1 MKRHILSLFL
11 KTKTEKLRTACAVRS
26 AEGMNM
32 IRSMEELTQA
42 AAAKGPRMMA
52 VACAQDAPVLEAV
65 KLACDRNIVIPLL
78 VGDKQKILE
87 EAEKAGVDV
96 SEWEIVDIPDKTEAC
111 QTAARLAGEG
121 KVQLIMK
128 GMVDTSIIMKAVLNK
143 EYGLRKEGVL
153 SHVGVLE
160 VDGFDHMFAVTDSAL
175 NIAPDLDAKAAIVNN
190 AVEVMHAIGIEEP
203 KVAALCAVEKVNE
216 KMQCTL
222 DAAELTKMNQEGKIT
237 GCVVEGPF
245 ALDNAVSAEAAA
257 HKGVSGSVA
266 GNADV
271 LLVPDIEAGNLL
283 IKSMEY
289 FAKAKKAGVI
299 MGAKIPVA
307 LTSRATSPESKMY
320 TIAIA
325 KIIADSREV

>member
-1 MKRHILSLFL
+1 MKGRKPVPDGTSPSG
-11 KTKTEKLRTACAVRS
+11 T
-26 AEGMNM
+26 AEGRIM
-32 IRSMEELTQA
+32 IRSMQELTQA
-42 AAAKGPRMMA
+42 AKSKAPLLMA
-52 VACAQDAPVLEAV
+52 VACAEDAAVLEAV
-65 KLACDRNIVIPLL
+65 RLACENEIITPLL
-78 VGDKQKILE
+78 IGNKDKILE
-87 EAEKAGVDV
+87 EAKKANVDV
-96 SEWEIVDIPDKTEAC
+96 SNWEIIDVPEKAEAC
-111 QTAARLAGEG
+111 QEAARLAGEG
-121 KVQLIMK
+121 KVRLIMK

-160 VDGFDHMFAVTDSAL
+160 VEGFDRMFAVTDSAL
-175 NIAPDLDAKAAIVNN
+175 NIAPDLETKAAIAKN
-190 AVEVMHAIGIEEP
+190 AVEVMHALGNEEP
-203 KVAALCAVEKVNE
+203 KVAALCAVEKVND
-216 KMQCTL
+216 KMSCTL
-222 DAAELTKMNQEGKIT
+222 DAAELTKRNQEGTIK
-237 GCVVEGPF
+237 GCVIEGPF

-325 KIIADSREV
+325 KVIADSREV

>member
-1 MKRHILSLFL
+1 MFL
-11 KTKTEKLRTACAVRS
+11 TH
-26 AEGMNM
+26 AEENGGPM

-42 AAAKGPRMMA
+42 AASKSPLPMA
-52 VACAQDAPVLEAV
+52 VACAEDAPVLEAV
-65 KLACDRNIVIPLL
+65 KLACDRNIIIPVL
-78 VGDKQKILE
+78 VGDKKEIME
-87 EAEKAGVDV
+87 EAEKAGVSVDA
-96 SEWEIVDIPDKTEAC
+96 WEIIDIPDKATAC
-111 QTAARLAGEG
+111 QEAARLAGEG
-121 KVQLIMK
+121 KVRLIMK

-160 VDGFDHMFAVTDSAL
+160 VAGFDRMFAVTDSAL

-190 AVEVMHAIGIEEP
+190 AVEVLHALGNEEP

-216 KMQCTL
+216 KMPCTL
-222 DAAELTKMNQEGKIT
+222 DAAELTRRNKEGRIT
-237 GCVVEGPF
+237 GCVIEGPF

-257 HKGVSGSVA
+257 HKGVAGSVA

-289 FAKAKKAGVI
+289 FAGAKKAGVI

-325 KIIADSREV
+325 KVIADSREE

>member
-1 MKRHILSLFL
+1 MKGRKHVPDGTSPSG
-11 KTKTEKLRTACAVRS
+11 TAKGRI
-26 AEGMNM
+26 M
-32 IRSMEELTQA
+32 IRSMQELTQA
-42 AAAKGPRMMA
+42 AKSKAPLLMA
-52 VACAQDAPVLEAV
+52 VACAEDAPVLEAV
-65 KLACDRNIVIPLL
+65 RLACENEIITPLL
-78 VGDKQKILE
+78 IGNKEKILE
-87 EAEKAGVDV
+87 EAKKANVDV
-96 SEWEIVDIPDKTEAC
+96 SGWEIIDVPEKAEAC
-111 QTAARLAGEG
+111 QEAARLAGEG
-121 KVQLIMK
+121 KVRLIMK

-160 VDGFDHMFAVTDSAL
+160 VEGFDRMFAVTDSAL
-175 NIAPDLDAKAAIVNN
+175 NIAPDLETKAAIAKN
-190 AVEVMHAIGIEEP
+190 AVEVMHALGNEEP
-203 KVAALCAVEKVNE
+203 KVAALCAVEKVND
-216 KMQCTL
+216 KMSCTL
-222 DAAELTKMNQEGKIT
+222 DAAELTKRNQEGVIE
-237 GCVVEGPF
+237 GCVIEGPF

-325 KIIADSREV
+325 KVIADSREV

>member
-1 MKRHILSLFL
+1 
-11 KTKTEKLRTACAVRS
+11 
-26 AEGMNM
+26 M
-32 IRSMEELTQA
+32 IRSMDELTQA
-42 AAAKGPRMMA
+42 AAAKGPLTMA
-52 VACAQDAPVLEAV
+52 VACAADAPVLEAV
-65 KLACDRNIVIPLL
+65 KLACEKKIVTPLL
-78 VGDKQKILE
+78 IGEKEKILE
-87 EAEKAGVDV
+87 EAEKVAVDV
-96 SEWEIVDIPDKTEAC
+96 SGWEIVDIADKTEAC

-160 VDGFDHMFAVTDSAL
+160 VDGFDRLFAVTDSAL
-175 NIAPDLDAKAAIVNN
+175 NIAPDLEAKAAIAKN
-190 AVEVMHAIGIEEP
+190 AVEVMHALGNEEP

-222 DAAELTKMNQEGKIT
+222 DAAELAKRNKEGEIA
-237 GCVVEGPF
+237 GCIIGGPF

-257 HKGVSGSVA
+257 HKGVSDPVA
-266 GNADV
+266 GSADI

-307 LTSRATSPESKMY
+307 LTSRATAPESKMY

-325 KIIADSREV
+325 KVIADSREV

>member
-1 MKRHILSLFL
+1 
-11 KTKTEKLRTACAVRS
+11 
-26 AEGMNM
+26 
-32 IRSMEELTQA
+32 MEELTQFA
-42 AAAKGPRMMA
+42 QSTPALLMA
-52 VACAQDAPVLEAV
+52 VACAEDAPVLEAV
-65 KLACDRNIVIPLL
+65 KLACDKKIITPLL
-78 VGDKQKILE
+78 VGDKAKILE
-87 EAEKAGVDV
+87 EAKKADVNVD
-96 SEWEIVDIPDKTEAC
+96 EWEIIDVPDKKEAC
-111 QTAARLAGEG
+111 ETAARLAGEG
-121 KVQLIMK
+121 KVRLIMK

-153 SHVGVLE
+153 SHIGALE
-160 VDGFDHMFAVTDSAL
+160 VSGFDRLFYITDSAL
-175 NIAPDLDAKAAIVNN
+175 NIAPDLDAKAAIINN
-190 AVEVMHAIGIEEP
+190 AVEVAHALGNEEP

-222 DAAELTKMNQEGKIT
+222 DAAKLAEMNREGTIK

-257 HKGVSGSVA
+257 HKGVSGAVA
-266 GNADV
+266 GSADV

-289 FAKAKKAGVI
+289 FGRAKKAGVI

-325 KIIADSREV
+325 KVIAGSREV